1 MDRQNIGKDRNNFG
15 CTDFSSEEQTAINK
29 ALKLRLGPNFVSQ
42 RPAPGGQKVNYVEG
56 WRSVSLANDIFGY
69 NGWSHSIVSQTID
82 FVDHNQGR
90 FYVGVSA
97 IVKVQL
103 KDGSYHEDVGY
114 GVSEGMRSKALSLEK
129 AKKEAVTDGLKRA
142 LKSFGNA
149 LGNCLH
155 DKDWI
160 SVIHSAKRE
169 KAQYDANETMSTEV
183 GLGLADIRSRNLRK
197 KEANKAKLDTLAV
210 SNMKKAQQTEGNQE
224 NSTTNQEKSSTT
236 ESPRAPVANPNESGS
251 GFKKKIY
258 KFALDAPKE
267 TTESESK
274 AEIKTEN
281 ADKTKQDEDMI
292 NDVSAINETDN
303 EEERKR
309 KERLRKQL
317 ELKKK
322 FQQTLELRRQ
332 SSSETENAAAAGGS
346 KNNKENF
353 LVEDDEDFFKHM
365 SQAQD
370 ETNNSNT
377 PKRKKPRTGGNI
389 NDNDLRRRSSPRIQ
403 SGAGAGAGVSSASRY
418 LGNRNK

>member
-1 MDRQNIGKDRNNFG
+1 MDRQNLAKDRNTFG
-15 CTDFSSEEQTAINK
+15 CSDFSSEEQAAINK

-42 RPAPGGQKVNYVEG
+42 RPAPGGQKVNYIEG
-56 WRSVSLANDIFGY
+56 WRSISLANDIFGY

-169 KAQYDANETMSTEV
+169 KAQYNGNETMSTDVGV
-183 GLGLADIRSRNLRK
+183 GLAEIRARNLRK

-210 SNMKKAQQTEGNQE
+210 SNMKKAQPEVNQE
-224 NSTTNQEKSSTT
+224 NSTTNQENSSSK
-236 ESPRAPVANPNESGS
+236 ESPRAPIANPSESGS

-267 TTESESK
+267 NNTED
-274 AEIKTEN
+274 IKTE
-281 ADKTKQDEDMI
+281 DVDTTKQDEDII
-292 NDVSAINETDN
+292 NDVSTVNETLPDS
-303 EEERKR
+303 EEEKKR

-322 FQQTLELRRQ
+322 FQQTLEQRRQ
-332 SSSETENAAAAGGS
+332 SSSEPQNSSGGS
-346 KNNKENF
+346 KSNKENF
-353 LVEDDEDFFKHM
+353 LIEDDEDFFKHM
-365 SQAQD
+365 SQMQD
-370 ETNNSNT
+370 ESGNSNT
-377 PKRKKPRTGGNI
+377 PKRKKPRTGGSF

-403 SGAGAGAGVSSASRY
+403 SGAGISSASRH